1 MAKANLVIVES
12 PAKAKTIGK
21 YLGPTYQV
29 LASMGHVRDLPKS
42 KMGVD
47 LETGEFEPQYQ
58 PIKGKEETIA
68 QLKDAADHS
77 KKVYLA
83 TDPDREGEAISW
95 HLMEALKL
103 SGKKVY
109 RITFNEITKLEKNGM
124 FVYESVPGTAVENFK
139 ASADEVVFNVSADK
153 DIQVT
158 LELEADTE
166 YVIYM
171 DDVNIGTMKTNL
183 SGKISVSAEMDP
195 GRTVEIKVKKK

>member
-1 MAKANLVIVES
+1 MKERYEENIRSAKRN
-12 PAKAKTIGK
+12 
-21 YLGPTYQV
+21 
-29 LASMGHVRDLPKS
+29 D
-42 KMGVD
+42 
-47 LETGEFEPQYQ
+47 
-58 PIKGKEETIA
+58 
-68 QLKDAADHS
+68 
-77 KKVYLA
+77 
-83 TDPDREGEAISW
+83 
-95 HLMEALKL
+95 
-103 SGKKVY
+103 
-109 RITFNEITKLEKNGM
+109 EITKLEKNGM

-195 GRTVEIKVKKK
+195 NRTVEIKVKKK

>member
-1 MAKANLVIVES
+1 MTEH
-12 PAKAKTIGK
+12 
-21 YLGPTYQV
+21 
-29 LASMGHVRDLPKS
+29 LALEITHWDPRPNWMDSNFRAIYIKS
-42 KMGVD
+42 
-47 LETGEFEPQYQ
+47 
-58 PIKGKEETIA
+58 
-68 QLKDAADHS
+68 
-77 KKVYLA
+77 
-83 TDPDREGEAISW
+83 
-95 HLMEALKL
+95 
-103 SGKKVY
+103 
-109 RITFNEITKLEKNGM
+109 FNEITKLEKNGM

-171 DDVNIGTMKTNL
+171 DNVNIGTMKTNL

>member
-1 MAKANLVIVES
+1 MWYNERIATNALDEQKFQEDKTMAVVKELLRAENDGTLS
-12 PAKAKTIGK
+12 FGDYT
-21 YLGPTYQV
+21 LG
-29 LASMGHVRDLPKS
+29 S
-42 KMGVD
+42 K
-47 LETGEFEPQYQ
+47 
-58 PIKGKEETIA
+58 
-68 QLKDAADHS
+68 
-77 KKVYLA
+77 
-83 TDPDREGEAISW
+83 
-95 HLMEALKL
+95 
-103 SGKKVY
+103 
-109 RITFNEITKLEKNGM
+109 ITKLEKNGM